1 MEGLFGEDFAINL
14 SQTKADVKNLVKKAS
29 SAKKSAKSDE
39 EKLLASKK
47 LTIQERLAI
56 ITEKVIKTL
65 GSQRTNTRVMR
76 SLDDFSSY
84 IDKAIEVGRIDV
96 DTETNNTTDAMSSEM
111 VGLCLYV
118 PGEKQV
124 YIPIKHVNYETGE
137 LLPNQLTYEDCKAQL
152 QRVLDNKVKVIMHN
166 GKFDYEVIKH
176 ACGIAVKPD
185 WDTIIAA
192 RLIDENLYSDKKTSL
207 KWLYVNLI
215 DPKQAKYDIEGLF
228 ENVPYAF
235 VDPEIFALYAATD
248 SMMTD
253 KIYLWEQPFF
263 EGVDNKK
270 LKWLFDNIEM
280 PIVEVTAKMEM
291 RGVCVDQAFGERL
304 KEKYNN
310 ELLDIDKKVDAL
322 LNQLKPIIEAWRLTP
337 EANEKTKSYVPKKT
351 KMTQE
356 KIEATYPLVDADG
369 KRYKETK
376 PKTEQ
381 LKDPINLNASVQLGI
396 LFYDILCVG
405 EVYKTDGRSTGK
417 DDLKGIAEVLK
428 GYVTEDQQEA
438 LQKAIDADNIEEGDV
453 EQTSGSYETDA
464 DIDTKSLT
472 SEKAAI
478 AASLC
483 SLLLTR
489 RGIVKLIS
497 TYIDVIPDLAKHWA
511 DGRVRFRL
519 NSMGTNTGRYSSGGK
534 WKFLNEENKAVSI
547 SGINIQNIP
556 SHNPEI
562 RMLFKAK
569 VAESE
574 IKVEDGKAFI
584 IPEVAEI
591 ETTSGFM
598 FGKDITPDTAVTF
611 NDGKSARI
619 GYLKYDDKA
628 KAYTL
633 SVAGS
638 GTIKLRIRYKI
649 IGSDYSAQ
657 EPRLTAFVSQD
668 QTMIDAYM
676 KGQDLYAVIAQSA
689 FNNNYE
695 ENLEFYPEGTVIEE
709 NGKQIVC
716 GHKTHM
722 NKQGKERR
730 KVGKVLQLAATYG
743 MSDSRAGIS
752 LGYKGKEARQK
763 GGELLDSFFSKFTG
777 VRDTIAGSKKFL
789 RENGYVEDWAGRR
802 RHLPEINLQKYEVHL
817 KDNDE
822 AANFNPFLGCANRE
836 DSSDPS
842 VLYWKAV
849 VQRKIDASQA
859 FQRKNAVKEGREW
872 TDNGEMSNKQYETIA
887 KEALMGVADEK
898 EKGYITAPA
907 KLAPVIISAYTGK
920 IAQAERQCFNAR
932 IQGGAASLTKL
943 AMINIDRDPLLNEL
957 DAHLIITVHD
967 EVLVECPA
975 LYADEVEKRLPQI
988 MIDTAKPYIN
998 VPMRC
1003 DPYNVSRWYADE
1015 AAVAL
1020 RDEFEKLEKKKVPHD
1035 VALQQLYNIHVE
1047 LDKAV
1052 IDDAIVNG
1060 ADLEF

>member
-1 MEGLFGEDFAINL
+1 MEGLFGEDFNINL
-14 SQTKADVKNLVKKAS
+14 TQTKADVKKLVKKATS
-29 SAKKSAKSDE
+29 IKKSTKTDE

-47 LTIQERLAI
+47 LTIEERLAI

-65 GSQRTNTRVMR
+65 GSQRTNTRVIR
-76 SLDDFSSY
+76 SLDDFSAY
-84 IDKAIEVGRIDV
+84 IDKAIKVGRIDV
-96 DTETNNTTDAMSSEM
+96 DTETNNTTDAMSSDM

-124 YIPIKHVNYETGE
+124 YIPIKHVNYLTGE
-137 LLPNQLTYEDCKAQL
+137 LLSNQLTYADCKVQL

-166 GKFDYEVIKH
+166 GKFDYEVISHTCK
-176 ACGIAVKPD
+176 IAVKPD

-207 KWLYVNLI
+207 KWLYVTLI

-263 EGVDNKK
+263 EGVDNQK
-270 LKWLFDNIEM
+270 LKWLFENIEM

-291 RGVCVDQAFGERL
+291 RGVCIDKDFGEKL
-304 KEKYNN
+304 KIKYNN
-310 ELLDIDKKVDAL
+310 ELTVIDEKINAELEHLRDK
-322 LNQLKPIIEAWRLTP
+322 IEAWRLTP
-337 EANEKTKSYVPKKT
+337 AANEKTKMYVPKKT
-351 KMTQE
+351 KMTQQ
-356 KIEATYPLVDADG
+356 KIEETYTLIDSEG

-381 LKDPINLNASVQLGI
+381 LGDPINLASPVQLAI
-396 LFYDILCVG
+396 LFYDVCGAPEVNKKNPRATG
-405 EVYKTDGRSTGK
+405 EDELVAIHEAMP
-417 DDLKGIAEVLK
+417 DL
-428 GYVTEDQQEA
+428 
-438 LQKAIDADNIEEGDV
+438 
-453 EQTSGSYETDA
+453 
-464 DIDTKSLT
+464 DI
-472 SEKAAI
+472 
-478 AASLC
+478 C
-483 SLLLTR
+483 SLILER
-489 RGIVKLIS
+489 RGIVKLIT
-497 TYIDVIPDLAKHWA
+497 TYIDVIPDLAQHWA
-511 DGRVRFRL
+511 DGRIRFRL
-519 NSMGTNTGRYSSGGK
+519 NSMGTDTGRYSSGGK
-534 WKFLNEENKAVSI
+534 WKYLDQDNKAVEI

-569 VAESE
+569 VNEYTINIKANEGE
-574 IKVEDGKAFI
+574 IFDEIEELETTKGFAFI
-584 IPEVAEI
+584 
-591 ETTSGFM
+591 
-598 FGKDITPDTAVTF
+598 KDIVENNLDVLTTDGVALKVDHYVYNPDKKGYRVTF
-611 NDGKSARI
+611 ND
-619 GYLKYDDKA
+619 
-628 KAYTL
+628 T
-633 SVAGS
+633 
-638 GTIKLRIRYKI
+638 GTINARTRYKI

-689 FNNNYE
+689 FDNNYE
-695 ENLEFYPEGTVIEE
+695 DNLEFYPEGTEIEE
-709 NGKQIVC
+709 NGKKIIC
-716 GHKTHM
+716 GYKTNM

-743 MSDSRAGIS
+743 MSGATAGQNM
-752 LGYKGKEARQK
+752 GKSADD
-763 GGELLDSFFSKFTG
+763 GELLLAKFFKKFHG
-777 VRDTIAGSKKFL
+777 VADTIAWSKDFL
-789 RENGYVEDWAGRR
+789 KRTGYVEDWAGRR
-802 RHLPEINLQKYEVHL
+802 RHLPEINLPKYTVHL
-817 KDNDE
+817 KDNNE
-822 AANFNPFLGCANRE
+822 QANFNPFLGCANR
-836 DSSDPS
+836 DDQRDPLVIKYQGKVREAIEKS
-842 VLYWKAV
+842 
-849 VQRKIDASQA
+849 QDAQKKRILGWNQKHPD
-859 FQRKNAVKEGREW
+859 FPKEW
-872 TDNGEMSNKQYETIA
+872 VPNGEMSNPAYEKLA
-887 KEALMGVADEK
+887 KEALAEG
-898 EKGYITAPA
+898 
-907 KLAPVIISAYTGK
+907 IIIGANTGK

-975 LYADEVEKRLPQI
+975 YYADQVEQRLPQI

-998 VPMRC
+998 VPMKC

-1035 VALQQLYNIHVE
+1035 IAMEQLYNIHSE
-1047 LDKAV
+1047 LSKAV
-1052 IDDAIVNG
+1052 IDNAINNG